1 MTYRLSD
8 GICLVFAVAG
18 SCAVAQ
24 ASGFDNTRIG
34 DLDLLFDPAKAAMEL
49 SFTYIDRNVD
59 YEAANPREDKD
70 TPLTVDGPS
79 KARAT
84 PNVWN
89 YNITGKVGFTDN
101 IDCLARMN
109 NPGTIEEVLPD
120 PWQGKFSIVRTDL
133 QTLGYDA
140 TCSYKIP
147 VMEGGYFRLIGG
159 ARYIEA
165 TILTDKYNSF
175 GTLASIDVKGDGF
188 GWRAGAA
195 FEYPEYAIRA
205 SIFYDSAIDLDMNGN
220 LKTKLDTLALDVPA
234 TSQVTMPQGIE
245 ARVQSGIAPG
255 WLMFAGVKWV
265 DWSVLKNIEIQG
277 DLSPVHEL
285 LADATI
291 TAIRGFNFKDGW
303 TVTGGVGHQ
312 LTDDIQI
319 GASVTWDQGIG
330 TSYSDTYSFSLG
342 GAWQFH
348 EKIKLSLGGVA
359 AYKTGAENR
368 YPGGATIIDL
378 GGSFVIDK
386 QDHVDLSYDA
396 SWNFGIGTKLKVV
409 F

>member
-8 GICLVFAVAG
+8 GIYLVFAVAG

-24 ASGFDNTRIG
+24 ATGFDNTRIG

-59 YEAANPREDKD
+59 YEAANPRALNDQSLSAK
-70 TPLTVDGPS
+70 GPS

-84 PNVWN
+84 PNIWN
-89 YNITGKVGFTDN
+89 YNVTSKVGFTDN
-101 IDCLARMN
+101 VDCLARMN

-120 PWQGKFSIVRTDL
+120 PWQGAYSIVRTDL
-133 QTLGYDA
+133 QTIGYDA

-165 TILTDKYNSF
+165 TILTKKYNVL
-175 GTLASIDVKGDGF
+175 GPLTTVDLKGDGF

-205 SIFYDSAIDLDMNGN
+205 SIHFDSAIDLDMNGN
-220 LKTKLDTLALDVPA
+220 LKSLSLDLPA
-234 TSQVTMPQGIE
+234 TSKVTMPQGVE

-255 WLMFAGVKWV
+255 WLIYAGVKWV
-265 DWSVLKNIEIQG
+265 DWSVLKSFEVNAG
-277 DLSPVHEL
+277 ALSDGAYV
-285 LADATI
+285 AAT
-291 TAIRGFNFKDGW
+291 RHFNFNDGW
-303 TVTGGVGHQ
+303 TITGGVGHQ
-312 LTDDIQI
+312 LTEDIQV
-319 GASVTWDQGIG
+319 GASLTWDQGIG
-330 TSYSDTYSFSLG
+330 TSYSDTYSIGLG
-342 GAWQFH
+342 GAWQLH

-359 AYKTGAENR
+359 AYKTGAKDR
-368 YPGGATIIDL
+368 YPGGYTFIDL
-378 GGSFVIDK
+378 GGGVPLEYPDN
-386 QDHVDLSYDA
+386 VDLSYDA